1 MPAEERMTHG
11 PRSSRSRVRR
21 LPKRAS
27 YDRETIDAILDAGL
41 IAHVGIVE
49 EGKPVVVPMAYARR
63 GDEVLLHGSSAS
75 RMMKALAAGAEA
87 CVAVTHLDGIVVA
100 RSAFH
105 SSMNYRSVVLFGTA
119 RAITDPAAKRAA
131 LDALVDHLIPGRVA
145 EVREPTREELKVTSI
160 VALAIEEGSA
170 KVRTGPPVDDEEDY
184 ARPVWGGVVPLHLA
198 AGAPLADGRSAPG
211 IDVPKSVA
219 KLRARQR

>member
-1 MPAEERMTHG
+1 MTHG

-21 LPKRAS
+21 IPKRAS

-49 EGKPVVVPMAYARR
+49 EGRPIVVPMAYARR
-63 GDEVLLHGSSAS
+63 GDEILLHGSSAS

-119 RAITDPAAKRAA
+119 RAITEPGAKRAA
-131 LDALVDHLIPGRVA
+131 LDALVEHLIPGRVA
-145 EVREPTREELKVTSI
+145 EVRASSAEELKVTTI
-160 VALAIEEGSA
+160 VALAIDEASA
-170 KVRTGPPVDDEEDY
+170 KVRSGPPADDEGDY
-184 ARPVWGGVVPLHLA
+184 GGTAWGGIVPLHLA
-198 AGAPLADGRSAPG
+198 AGEPIADGRSDPA
-211 IDVPKSVA
+211 IDVPPSVA
-219 KLRARQR
+219 KLRARRR